1 MPFDPNTYFV
11 NRLQNTGA
19 NKIESLAQASREK
32 VAALSQYQ
40 DEKSRI
46 AAPVDSTNDSSWV
59 NRLGLNPNSA
69 VGEAVN
75 LAASF
80 GSGATRVA
88 GQLASLPSNAMAIM
102 DEAHLSDADV
112 QAYARYKQNA
122 ATPEDIAL
130 LSQVK
135 GTVNGTNTPKRGA
148 PTTLEL
154 FERAAEARK
163 TGLGIT
169 EAMDTSKIVHQ
180 GKRDKLNKQLGE
192 NFDSAWE
199 QTKQGA
205 SDLWNGELLTGGGNL
220 AHGVARLIYNAGEA
234 AVTNPAASAE
244 YITENI
250 PQLVGGLAG
259 KAGKAAL
266 TASNVGYGADL
277 YQQGIKRYQEANDG
291 ALPPVEQR
299 QKMAMHAAG
308 AVLAEQGSDL
318 IQLGAIK
325 AAGKA
330 AKEGTEA
337 VTRTGFKES
346 LKNSAKAMGE
356 GIASEAPTEGY
367 QTFAEGKATLKPAS
381 PLEIYQGTSI
391 GGIAGGGMSGGGRA
405 VAEMVGA
412 TPEKAAQRAQEKAD
426 TETFVENVKSNNAEF
441 YLDEKSK
448 HYNPVKGIS
457 VLFANSQ
464 RADATPEEKQ
474 QNVEKAHDII
484 AGLESKRTDLQNQLD
499 QMTPEG
505 LQKRIEGFKAR
516 IVDASPENAAKIQ
529 NMVDMLQDDLK
540 NFDAQSVDTK
550 NIAGLKAQ
558 IATLDRQIQESTKLR
573 DQLTVDTAPKEA
585 DITSAVES
593 ADTSSKEAADH
604 VVSLAMSHPDSFS
617 DEHLN
622 RLVSNQNNGL
632 STEQRNYLRSM
643 SESRIAEN
651 AMKNLGIVENEVMLG
666 DPAKNQLG
674 IKDYMQRMQAAI
686 TARDAE
692 KAASAVH
699 MLGKFASAH
708 KQKLRFFM
716 EQFSQVG
723 KKGAVNVVPTQNGWQ
738 LAPTQDVS
746 QEGQAANRKLG
757 GMTISARSVKLI
769 RQIQAE
775 SKALDASHQQLLAA
789 QALRFA
795 PQTSVKE
802 SATTESVNS
811 TDPSKAQGTAPQK
824 TTVDEPVNTQSTQG
838 QNQSNVDNSVDTA
851 TQATKPKKPRQR
863 IDPKDYQNIVGS
875 ILKVTG
881 GEGIS
886 SKVARD
892 LLGDNVKELKNIRPA
907 VRANGWQDIGQL
919 VQHLREEGYTQLH
932 TEQDLVDMLR
942 DHMNGI
948 PGRTAQQVEE
958 EAAASAER
966 KAKEEEKSFRKAV
979 NQEAKEKGIKQ
990 ARGKRTID
998 DVLADLAKWEEAK
1011 SKLEAE
1017 EERAAIQAEAAMA
1030 EMSEEELKQ
1039 AVAEEVGYTTE
1050 EIQNVRN
1057 NRESEEG
1064 STQDSQ
1070 GTSEAR
1076 HGNRDSARQTQ
1087 EGEGKTGNARTE
1099 SEGSGSA
1106 SDSGKLAVFRQAVD
1120 TAGKKFGEVF
1130 KSINL
1135 IAHNLVQK
1143 VGKDKA
1149 TQRPLVAVKNFL
1161 SQWQE
1166 GKITDK
1172 DIESFIGAAPTEV
1185 QQSFLDHFRTTASE
1199 WMKPITQNLVKGQ
1212 VNAGIRYKEEV
1223 AAANQLPL
1231 NKRADAL
1238 AAIEQK
1244 YAGKKP
1250 GDVYFNEELK
1260 YTNPIQYLIELNESG
1275 KADMEENVKTA
1286 IATAAYMFV
1295 AENAKAPQFSTPE
1308 QVKAMFGLSE
1318 YEEIGEALLKQ
1329 VTPLGNPENAVIL
1342 SMGQR
1347 VTQALGLSAKKD
1359 ATQDFLA
1366 RLEADLGAHVMKL
1379 LVDQGIMERTIV
1391 DRKDIS
1397 AGLSGNKKHKA
1408 DKQGNI
1414 AFLRMVRTDAK
1425 KAKDRHLN
1433 AMAQKIS
1440 DLSKGTHGI
1449 LTQLFGVES
1458 QAKLPSWKPI
1468 KEVQRTTN
1476 KTDQAV
1482 PDELSKIVQHENGVA
1497 NYVREDVWYLL
1508 QELGEEAF
1516 LAMAGYKEPDP
1527 SKMHH
1532 TTIDALEVSNEALR
1546 RELTAAMEYFGTLE
1560 SDVSQGG
1567 SPLGLAQP
1575 LYLNHSVW
1583 KQQRVGIDGVI
1594 NPQSSKIHRWMM
1606 TRADWKTTV
1615 NSTDQA
1621 MMDSFMLRVGEGLG
1635 VKTDKQGNVKSLPDI
1650 HELFNTQSKDEK
1662 TADKAKILQAAVDAL
1677 IRSFDGVSTPTDRA
1691 AIVAGVKEG
1700 GEKMHSM
1707 DALIAMAQYQKAKAE
1722 AGEGKPFSFEVQL
1735 MGEVDG
1741 VTNGPMLSHLL
1752 LGAGATV
1759 EALLTRLTRGGFFQ
1773 TGSGYMNYNV
1783 WRGEEGHTDLYESTI
1798 GAVIKHING
1807 QASKAAT
1814 FARLQKITGT
1824 LSNKDTGKVEKAGRN
1839 IIKTPLTAMLFG
1851 SSVKGAVDS
1860 MFRDFI
1866 AKTYAG
1872 FEDIAKIKDKA
1883 KQQKELQDYV
1893 ANLNALLEEANVV
1906 TERIPTASLSEFL
1919 TTFELSATQ
1928 EKALEEVFKSSL
1940 GESVQATM
1948 EKAYAPF
1955 LKMRDVINDTA
1966 NTTFELY
1973 NIAYKAIRQG
1983 VIAELRASGDIAV
1996 AKDKEQSPLHD
2007 LTPEQEKLIDERIA
2021 ALNPVVQTYMS
2032 KHSKNAQES
2041 GLHISKSSRKI
2052 SKEKAYEN
2060 TSRFGRAFPVK
2071 EGFGALSMGN
2081 AAYQR
2086 LWDNPGVA
2094 MVPMMIHSLDSAIS
2108 HMALMMRQVLNVHDA
2123 HGTGLKGFTETAQA
2137 LNQATWKAVLGYSPA
2152 AEMRDAFRNTLFGM
2166 DDLLKSGQN
2175 KEEIVQGIKQYLKEL
2190 GDKYGTWV
2198 DGEKIPLAPE
2208 LTLIKVAGQMFH
2220 AADKADRTKYEA
2232 MSQLQHID
2240 QYALEGGQYDVTDAD
2255 RAEAAKLLKQVGDGS
2270 MPGSVWAAIDRINE
2284 AVLGIKQT
2292 PVTSPYGMLGESSVV
2307 SNGTLTRFF
2316 EDQETRSAEEV
2327 IKQIEGMVSPANK
2340 MILKKI
2346 SRLIDP
2352 KMPVQMVTARTP
2364 NGATISKEMNARG
2377 WFAYKG
2383 DTSAVYVLSPEFKLS
2398 GLTPELLVHELLH
2411 AALAR
2416 TIENP
2421 KTAEANELV
2430 KSLEGIKGAVEAF
2443 LNDPKNAALKQ
2454 QYNMKL
2460 DVHELVSWGMSDEGF
2475 QRDVLANVPVYDHV
2489 TGNFTRALKR
2499 FIQMLA
2505 GFLGLPLTVRTAEGQ
2520 RVDNALGALLQDVSA
2535 LMAEAKNPKED
2546 TALGSFSAAMEAINN
2561 MTTQDVFEALDE
2573 GKVAPTFKAH
2583 LETLLEGIANKLHG
2597 PYGTF
2602 KELVESQMATTPQD
2616 LWKQAQGKGK
2626 APFGSAALAA
2636 GIPMNDQVAFV
2647 LEQVE
2652 ASVQGALEANVGAAH
2667 DVYVELNKLYQE
2679 ARTKLENDPS
2689 ISQDLRDFLFK
2700 MDMGQGG
2707 RTRHL
2712 ARFAALGLAHPDVN
2726 KALKIGTDR
2735 APIVTSGSFA
2745 HRLETLFQKVL
2756 EWFNGRLTH
2765 TYAGQEADA
2774 KLKALVTQLVEIE
2787 AKRKEPMLQ
2796 KASTLDFVENSLKQ
2810 GAAKLK
2816 DKVER
2821 AGRSNWVRDR
2831 KSAAIRAAGAVV
2843 STLAGDR
2850 TEAVMNHVQAIR
2862 DRQMNQGFGLA
2873 MGIVNEIRGMNDGN
2887 KIFHRLIRESKLR
2900 EGIREDLIVHTGNT
2914 VLESFANKG
2923 QDLSQEDKAAIT
2935 AGLLRTDMAALLD
2948 YHSMAD
2954 VYRLLTNSAALD
2966 KEITRLEGQLA
2977 PFTKAR
2983 GYYERYAK
2991 NLGYKMA
2998 AGKVKGMN
3006 TMMNAANI
3014 ASLAGTGLEHY
3025 VSVADVAAAIP
3036 VIDQLASLYAYRYT
3050 SPVHKAALAS
3060 IVKTESARG
3069 NESGVEMVLKLHKSL
3084 QEQSKERLFDG
3095 SEALMMKGYTP
3106 EIYDPKKEVVVATE
3120 QEGAKLEAQGFIKGK
3135 LVSTDPLD
3143 PDKQDRYVYK
3153 RDGGGLR
3160 PWLSGIFSYT
3170 GESSKGS
3177 RSRSDNVKNLADWKA
3192 NKQDLRRMARDK
3204 KAAIRREFRYDPN
3217 YDPSKVTDNFA
3228 APVVNPEGD
3237 IVDFRYLMAEENK
3250 DDLLNRD
3257 NRFDKVLGIFAGNI
3271 YDKESTKESNR
3282 KAVNALREQYLTDFA
3297 TRSESYRE
3305 LGPNSADPELADI
3318 YRMLPEDTKQAIRD
3332 TWGTDHMMVRSDL
3345 MDINFGYR
3353 KVSMTDAFH
3362 KEHKNVADQLFTGL
3376 FTHVWGDKAEYNLR
3390 RIEDVWQEIVAET
3403 KEILVIK
3410 NLSTLIG
3417 NIGSNISLLYWQGV
3431 PFKDMVRYHRIALK
3445 GVSNY
3450 RTDSAA
3456 LIDLETKLA
3465 AGYIT
3470 TSRREMERE
3479 IARLQ
3484 DALANN
3490 PVKELIDAGLM
3501 PSIVEDVSPDNDL
3514 YSYKSRL
3521 THYVE
3526 GHTNNLNKHVLGA
3539 AKLVYMAK
3547 DTKMYQAL
3555 HHATQLSDFVARYA
3569 LYAHVTTRRDAPM
3582 SKEEAIQL
3590 ASDSFVNYDIPSHR
3604 KLQYMNDMGF
3614 VRFTKYYMRIQ
3625 KVIARLYAENPGRA
3639 MALLATDAFFSNAP
3653 MLTDSGFT
3661 HRLGNNPFT
3670 WGAMDY
3676 PGVLDELA
3684 TVKLGEKL
3692 IK

>member
-1 MPFDPNTYFV
+1 MSGSDF
-11 NRLQNTGA
+11 
-19 NKIESLAQASREK
+19 ESLAYGSFGNATNKVEELANAREDKLKALAEFTQQKAIAAAKSREAFK
-32 VAALSQYQ
+32 KSVVGILS
-40 DEKSRI
+40 D
-46 AAPVDSTNDSSWV
+46 TT
-59 NRLGLNPNSA
+59 GLNPDGLIADGINKAVIAGNSISRA
-69 VGEAVN
+69 SGFVGSGVWDLLGSAANQHLPDEVKAARLRQIQGEATPADLELLSLPAGDLVKKAYPKGADYETNAERIGRMESYFQNANDLRKFFDLSGAVDQRGSERLQEDIVAKSGDAIQKLGSGIKNLKDGKYLAGAKDIASSVPGLTSGVLNAGRENPNAVVNAIVDQAGN
-75 LAASF
+75 LASGGAGKGAATALNLLYGLDAYGQGIQEKIANAG
-80 GSGATRVA
+80 GSIPSDTEMLDSAKNATLAATAEVAGDKVTGVYDLAKGLRKGTQEAATEAATRSLKDALLNNGVTRTAKAATEGFYGEGATEGVQTHLEDA
-88 GQLASLPSNAMAIM
+88 AKGKSASA
-102 DEAHLSDADV
+102 
-112 QAYARYKQNA
+112 
-122 ATPEDIAL
+122 EDIA
-130 LSQVK
+130 V
-135 GTVNGTNTPKRGA
+135 GA
-148 PTTLEL
+148 
-154 FERAAEARK
+154 
-163 TGLGIT
+163 G
-169 EAMDTSKIVHQ
+169 M
-180 GKRDKLNKQLGE
+180 
-192 NFDSAWE
+192 
-199 QTKQGA
+199 GA
-205 SDLWNGELLTGGGNL
+205 
-220 AHGVARLIYNAGEA
+220 
-234 AVTNPAASAE
+234 
-244 YITENI
+244 
-250 PQLVGGLAG
+250 LAG
-259 KAGKAAL
+259 
-266 TASNVGYGADL
+266 
-277 YQQGIKRYQEANDG
+277 
-291 ALPPVEQR
+291 
-299 QKMAMHAAG
+299 M
-308 AVLAEQGSDL
+308 
-318 IQLGAIK
+318 
-325 AAGKA
+325 
-330 AKEGTEA
+330 
-337 VTRTGFKES
+337 
-346 LKNSAKAMGE
+346 
-356 GIASEAPTEGY
+356 
-367 QTFAEGKATLKPAS
+367 
-381 PLEIYQGTSI
+381 
-391 GGIAGGGMSGGGRA
+391 GMSGGIHAISDASGTT
-405 VAEMVGA
+405 AEKLA
-412 TPEKAAQRAQEKAD
+412 KRAQEKAD
-426 TETFVENVKSNNAEF
+426 AETFVENSQSNNADF

-448 HYNPVKGIS
+448 NYNPVKGVA

-464 RADATPEEKQ
+464 RADASPEEKQ

-484 AGLESKRTDLQNQLD
+484 AGLQSKRTELQTKLD
-499 QMTPEG
+499 ESTPEG
-505 LQKRIEGFKAR
+505 IQKLIDGYKAR
-516 IVDASPENAAKIQ
+516 IETAPPENAAKIQ
-529 NMVDMLQDDLK
+529 AMIDVLEGDKAANADPRSSEGKNLK
-540 NFDAQSVDTK
+540 K
-550 NIAGLKAQ
+550 LKDQ
-558 IATLDRQIQESTKLR
+558 ITTLDRQISESTKLR
-573 DQLTVDTAPKEA
+573 DQLSLETAPKEA
-585 DITSAVES
+585 DITAAVES
-593 ADTSSKEAADH
+593 ADTDSKAAADH
-604 VVSLAMSHPDSFS
+604 VVSLAMAHPDSFS

-632 STEQRNYLRSM
+632 NAEQRNYLRSM
-643 SESRIAEN
+643 SQSRIAEN
-651 AMKNLGIVENEVMLG
+651 ALKNLGIVGNEVMNG
-666 DPAKNQLG
+666 DPSKNQLG

-692 KAASAVH
+692 KADSAVH
-699 MLGKFASAH
+699 MLGKFATAH

-738 LAPTQDVS
+738 LAPTQNTS
-746 QEGQAANRKLG
+746 AEGQAANRKVG
-757 GMTISARSVKLI
+757 GMTISAKSVKLI

-775 SKALDASHQQLLAA
+775 SKALNAAHQQLRAA
-789 QALRFA
+789 QVLRFA
-795 PQTSVKE
+795 PQTTLKD
-802 SATTESVNS
+802 SAASESVNS
-811 TDPSKAQGTAPQK
+811 SNPSKAQGTAPQK
-824 TTVDEPVNTQSTQG
+824 TTVDKAVNTQSTQG
-838 QNQSNVDNSVDTA
+838 QNQSNVDNSVDKA
-851 TQATKPKKPRQR
+851 TQATKPKKA
-863 IDPKDYQNIVGS
+863 DA
-875 ILKVTG
+875 T
-881 GEGIS
+881 
-886 SKVARD
+886 
-892 LLGDNVKELKNIRPA
+892 
-907 VRANGWQDIGQL
+907 
-919 VQHLREEGYTQLH
+919 
-932 TEQDLVDMLR
+932 
-942 DHMNGI
+942 
-948 PGRTAQQVEE
+948 
-958 EAAASAER
+958 
-966 KAKEEEKSFRKAV
+966 KEEKAFRKAV

-990 ARGKRTID
+990 ARGKRTLD

-1017 EERAAIQAEAAMA
+1017 EERIAIQAEAAMA
-1030 EMSEEELKQ
+1030 DMSEAELKE
-1039 AVAEEVGYTTE
+1039 ALADTVGYTQE
-1050 EIQNVRN
+1050 EIERVRN
-1057 NRESEEG
+1057 ENRKSEKRTVEN
-1064 STQDSQ
+1064 SK
-1070 GTSEAR
+1070 GTTEAR
-1076 HGNRDSARQTQ
+1076 SGNRDSARQA
-1087 EGEGKTGNARTE
+1087 EEGKGEAGNARIE
-1099 SEGSGSA
+1099 SEGSDSP

-1120 TAGKKFGEVF
+1120 VAGKKFGEVF

-1143 VGKDKA
+1143 VGKDKT
-1149 TQRPLVAVKNFL
+1149 TQRPLVAVKDFL

-1172 DIESFIGAAPTEV
+1172 DIEVFIGQAPTEV

-1199 WMKPITQNLVKGQ
+1199 WIKPITQNLVKGQ
-1212 VNAGIRYKEEV
+1212 VTAGIKYKQEI
-1223 AAANQLPL
+1223 AAANKLPA
-1231 NKRADAL
+1231 NKREAAL
-1238 AAIEQK
+1238 AQIEQK

-1250 GDVYFNEELK
+1250 GDVYFNENLK

-1286 IATAAYMFV
+1286 IATATYMYV

-1318 YEEIGEALLKQ
+1318 HDDIGEALLKQ

-1347 VTQALGLSAKKD
+1347 VTQALGISAKKD

-1379 LVDQGIMERTIV
+1379 LVDQGILERTIV
-1391 DRKDIS
+1391 SKEDIS
-1397 AGLSGNKKHKA
+1397 AGLRGNKKHNA
-1408 DKQGNI
+1408 DKQGSI
-1414 AFLRMVRTDAK
+1414 AFLRMARSDAK

-1433 AMAQKIS
+1433 ATAQKIS
-1440 DLSKGTHGI
+1440 DLAKGTHGI

-1458 QAKLPSWKPI
+1458 QAKEPSWTPI
-1468 KEVQRTTN
+1468 KEVQRNTN

-1482 PDELSKIVQHENGVA
+1482 PRALNKIVQYENGVA

-1516 LAMAGYKEPDP
+1516 LAMAGYKEPNP
-1527 SKMHH
+1527 TTMHH
-1532 TTIDALEVSNEALR
+1532 TTIDAMEVSNEALR
-1546 RELTAAMEYFGTLE
+1546 RELGAAVDYFGGLE
-1560 SDVSQGG
+1560 ADVAQGG

-1606 TRADWKTTV
+1606 TRADWKTKV
-1615 NSTDQA
+1615 SSTDQA
-1621 MMDSFMLRVGEGLG
+1621 MLDSFMLRVGEGLG
-1635 VKTDKQGNVKSLPDI
+1635 VKTDKQANEKSLSNI
-1650 HELFNTQSKDEK
+1650 RELFNTESKDEK

-1752 LGAGATV
+1752 LGAGASV

-1872 FEDIAKIKDKA
+1872 FEDIAKIKDKTE
-1883 KQQKELQDYV
+1883 QQIALQDYV
-1893 ANLNALLEEANVV
+1893 ANLNALLEEADVV
-1906 TERIPTASLSEFL
+1906 TERIPMASLSEFL

-1983 VIAELRASGDIAV
+1983 VIAELRESGDIAV

-2007 LTPEQEKLIDERIA
+2007 LTPEQEKLVDERVA
-2021 ALNPVVQTYMS
+2021 ALNPMVHTYMS
-2032 KHSKNAQES
+2032 KQSKNAQES

-2052 SKEKAYEN
+2052 STEKAYEN
-2060 TSRFGRAFPVK
+2060 VSRFGQAFPVK

-2152 AEMRDAFRNTLFGM
+2152 AEMRDSFRNTLFGM

-2175 KEEIVQGIKQYLKEL
+2175 KEGIVQGIKQYLKEL

-2220 AADKADRTKYEA
+2220 AADKADRTKYEV

-2240 QYALEGGQYDVTDAD
+2240 QYALEGGQYDVTEAD
-2255 RAEAAKLLKQVGDGS
+2255 RAEATKLLKQVGDGS
-2270 MPGSVWAAIDRINE
+2270 MPGSVWAAIDRINA
-2284 AVLGIKQT
+2284 AVLGIKQD
-2292 PVTSPYGMLGESSVV
+2292 PITSPYGSLGESNVP

-2316 EDQETRSAEEV
+2316 EDQETRTVEEV
-2327 IKQIEGMVSPANK
+2327 IQQIEGMVSPANK
-2340 MILKKI
+2340 VLLKKI
-2346 SRLIDP
+2346 QRLVDP

-2364 NGATISKEMNARG
+2364 DGATLTKELGARG

-2383 DTSAVYVLSPEFKLS
+2383 DTVGVYVLSPEFKLS

-2421 KTAEANELV
+2421 KTAEAKALV
-2430 KSLEGIKGAVEAF
+2430 KSL
-2443 LNDPKNAALKQ
+2443 DQLKDLVVSHLDSHPELKKQ
-2454 QYNMKL
+2454 FPVAL
-2460 DVHELVSWGMSDEGF
+2460 DVHELVSWGMSDLAF
-2475 QRDVLANVPVYDHV
+2475 QRDVLANVAV
-2489 TGNFTRALKR
+2489 TESGSKLTNALKR
-2499 FIQMLA
+2499 FVQLISSY
-2505 GFLGLPLTVRTAEGQ
+2505 LGLPLTTKDAQGNIQ
-2520 RVDNALGALLQDVSA
+2520 QNALSALLQDVA
-2535 LMAEAKNPKED
+2535 GLFEEAKNPKEEGSTD
-2546 TALGSFSAAMEAINN
+2546 SFSASMEAIHN

-2602 KELVESQMATTPQD
+2602 KELVEQQMTTTPKE
-2616 LWKQAQGKGK
+2616 LWQQAQGKGK

-2636 GIPMNDQVAFV
+2636 SIPMNDQVAFV

-2652 ASVQGALEANVGAAH
+2652 ASVQGALEANTGAAH

-2700 MDMGQGG
+2700 MGAGQGG
-2707 RTRHL
+2707 RSRHL
-2712 ARFAALGLAHPDVN
+2712 ARFAALGLAHPEVN
-2726 KALKIGTDR
+2726 AALKIGTDR
-2735 APIVTSGSFA
+2735 TPMAVSGSFA
-2745 HRLETLFQKVL
+2745 HRLEALFQKVL

-2765 TYAGQEADA
+2765 TFAGQEADA
-2774 KLKALVTQLVEIE
+2774 KLKALVTQLVQIE

-2796 KASTLDFVENSLKQ
+2796 KASALAFVEDSLKQ
-2810 GAAKLK
+2810 KATQLK
-2816 DKVER
+2816 NKVEQI
-2821 AGRSNWVRDR
+2821 GRSDWVRDR
-2831 KSAAIRAAGAVV
+2831 KNSIVRTTGAVV
-2843 STLAGDR
+2843 SMVAGDR
-2850 TEAVMNHVQAIR
+2850 TEAVLNHIQAIR
-2862 DRQMNQGFGLA
+2862 DRQMNEGHGLA
-2873 MGIVNEIRGMNDGN
+2873 MGIVNEIRGINDGN
-2887 KIFHRLIRESKLR
+2887 KLFHRLIRETKLR
-2900 EGIREDLIVHTGNT
+2900 EGIREDLKIHTGNT

-2923 QDLSQEDKAAIT
+2923 QDLTTQDKAAIT
-2935 AGLLRTDMAALLD
+2935 AGVLRTDMAALLD
-2948 YHSMAD
+2948 HHSLDDIYKLM
-2954 VYRLLTNSAALD
+2954 THPAAMD
-2966 KEITRLEGQLA
+2966 REITRLEGLLA
-2977 PFTKAR
+2977 PYTKAR

-2991 NLGYKMA
+2991 NLGFKLA
-2998 AGKVKGMN
+2998 SGKVKGMN
-3006 TMMNAANI
+3006 TMMNATNI
-3014 ASLAGTGLEHY
+3014 ANLAGTGLEHY
-3025 VSVADVAAAIP
+3025 VTQADAVAATPI
-3036 VIDQLASLYAYRYT
+3036 IDQLASLYAYRYT
-3050 SPVHKAALAS
+3050 KPEHKAALTAL
-3060 IVKTESARG
+3060 VKTEAARG
-3069 NESGVEMVLKLHKSL
+3069 NESGIEMVLRLHKSL
-3084 QEQSKERLFDG
+3084 QKQSKERLFEG
-3095 SEALMMKGYTP
+3095 TEALMMKGYTP
-3106 EIYDPKKEVVVATE
+3106 EIYDPKKEVLVATE
-3120 QEGAKLEAQGFIKGK
+3120 RKGTLLEAQGFIKGK

-3143 PDKQDRYVYK
+3143 PDKQDRYVYT
-3153 RDGGGLR
+3153 RDGGGMR
-3160 PWLSGIFSYT
+3160 AWLSGIFSYT
-3170 GESSKGS
+3170 GEAAKGS
-3177 RSRSDNVKNLADWKA
+3177 RSATDNVQDLNEWKA
-3192 NKQDLRRMARDK
+3192 NKQDLRRMTRDK
-3204 KAAIRREFRYDPN
+3204 KAAMQREFRYDPN
-3217 YDPSKVTDNFA
+3217 YDPSKVETNYA
-3228 APVVNPEGD
+3228 APVLNPQGQV
-3237 IVDFRYLMAEENK
+3237 VDYRYLMSEDNK

-3257 NRFDKVLGIFAGNI
+3257 SRFDKVMGTFASNI

-3282 KAVNALREQYLTDFA
+3282 KAVQALRDQYLADFA
-3297 TRSESYRE
+3297 TRSESYRKV
-3305 LGPNSADPELADI
+3305 GPDSTDKELADI

-3332 TWGTDHMMVRSDL
+3332 IWGTEHMMVRSDL

-3362 KEHKNVADQLFTGL
+3362 KEHKNVADRLFTGL
-3376 FTHVWGDKAEYNLR
+3376 FAHVWDEKAEYNLR

-3431 PFKDMVRYHRIALK
+3431 SFKDMARYHRIALK
-3445 GVSNY
+3445 GVSSY
-3450 RTDSAA
+3450 RADSAA
-3456 LIDLETKLA
+3456 LIELETKLA

-3470 TSRREMERE
+3470 TSRTEMQRE
-3479 IARLQ
+3479 ITRLK
-3484 DALANN
+3484 DSLAAN

-3501 PSIVEDVSPDNDL
+3501 PSIVEDVSPEDDM

-3521 THYVE
+3521 VHYVE

-3539 AKLVYMAK
+3539 AKMVYMAK

-3569 LYAHVTTRRDAPM
+3569 LYSHVTTRKTDPM
-3582 SKEEAIQL
+3582 SKEDAIQL
-3590 ASDSFVNYDIPSHR
+3590 ASDSFINYDIPSHR
-3604 KLQYMNDMGF
+3604 NLQYLNDMGF
-3614 VRFTKYYMRIQ
+3614 TPFTKYYLRIQ
-3625 KVIARLYAENPGRA
+3625 KVIAHLYAENPGRA
-3639 MALLATDAFFSNAP
+3639 MAILATDAFFNNAP
-3653 MLTDSGFT
+3653 MLTDSGFI
-3661 HRLGNNPFT
+3661 HRIGHNPFSP
-3670 WGAMDY
+3670 GALAY

-3684 TVKLGEKL
+3684 TVKLGNA
-3692 IK
+3692 IFR